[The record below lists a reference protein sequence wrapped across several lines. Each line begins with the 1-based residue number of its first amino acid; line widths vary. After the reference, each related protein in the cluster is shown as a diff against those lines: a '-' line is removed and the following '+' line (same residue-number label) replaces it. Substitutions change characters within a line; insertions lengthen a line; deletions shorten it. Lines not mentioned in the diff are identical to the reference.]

1 MSITREME
9 KIMKRRKRRNF
20 RKRIFRNFII
30 LIMLIAL
37 CKSGLAL
44 FPKTANTSGDWNLIL
59 VNRSYQI
66 PKDYEIE
73 LKELSNEKQVD
84 VRIYDSLMRML
95 SDGASEGYYMVV
107 VEAYRTEAE
116 QESLMDEKVSSYVDE
131 GYPKIIAKQVAKSWV
146 ATPGT
151 SEHQLGIAVD
161 INPDYQKS
169 GREVYD
175 WLAENAHEYGFILRY
190 PEDKV
195 HITGIQNE
203 PWHYRYVGEQ
213 AAAEMYEQGVCLEE
227 YIKNKR

>member
-9 KIMKRRKRRNF
+9 KIMKRRKMRNF
-20 RKRIFRNFII
+20 IKRIFRNFII
-30 LIMLIAL
+30 LIMLLAL

-44 FPKTANTSGDWNLIL
+44 FPKTANTIGDWNLIL
-59 VNRSYQI
+59 VNHSYQI

-73 LKELSNEKQVD
+73 LKELPNGKQVD
-84 VRIYDSLMRML
+84 VRIYNSLMRMI
-95 SDGASEGYYMVV
+95 SDGASEGYYMIV

-116 QESLMDEKVSSYVDE
+116 QQTLMDEKVSSYIDE
-131 GYPKIIAKQVAKSWV
+131 GYSKIIEKQVAKSWV
-146 ATPGT
+146 AVTGT

-161 INPDYQKS
+161 INPNCQKS
-169 GREVYD
+169 GREVYG

-213 AAAEMYEQGVCLEE
+213 AAAEMYEQKICLEE
-227 YIKNKR
+227 YVKE